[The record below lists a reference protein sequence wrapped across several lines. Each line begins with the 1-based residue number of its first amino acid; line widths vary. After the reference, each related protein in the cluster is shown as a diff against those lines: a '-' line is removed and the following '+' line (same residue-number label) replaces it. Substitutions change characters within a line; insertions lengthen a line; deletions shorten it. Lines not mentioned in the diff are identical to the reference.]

1 VSPTPPNQPPPGW
14 GPDPQQGG
22 WVPPDQQGGWVPP
35 AQQPPPQP
43 GWQDP
48 NAGWNSAP
56 GYGTPPPGMSG
67 GAPVQKK
74 SSPVVPIVVLV
85 VVLVAAAVAAFL
97 VLGGG
102 DDESGPA
109 AALENYVSAA
119 NDQDCAAMVDVIDV
133 DEAGGTRQELL
144 GQCESAFETAQGTD
158 ISSFIPEGVESTE
171 TISEGENN
179 ATLAVQFRMSDGSTE
194 PDEVDFTRIDGD
206 WKIVSS
212 SLSLGDAATPDP
224 TTPTTGAPQSTTTTE
239 STTTTTQGTTTTSAD
254 PSTSDP
260 ELPFTIG
267 QGTPE
272 QLQPYYDACAGGD
285 MAACDDLWFGAPLGS
300 EQETFAE
307 TCGGLDPA
315 GGHAR
320 RCEEDYG

>member
-1 VSPTPPNQPPPGW
+1 
-14 GPDPQQGG
+14 
-22 WVPPDQQGGWVPP
+22 
-35 AQQPPPQP
+35 
-43 GWQDP
+43 
-48 NAGWNSAP
+48 
-56 GYGTPPPGMSG
+56 MSG

-85 VVLVAAAVAAFL
+85 VVLIAAAVGAFL

-109 AALENYVSAA
+109 AALESYVSAA

-144 GQCESAFETAQGTD
+144 AQCESAFETAQGTD

-212 SLSLGDAATPDP
+212 SLSLGDVDTPDDP
-224 TTPTTGAPQSTTTTE
+224 TTSTTGAPQSTTTTE
-239 STTTTTQGTTTTSAD
+239 STTTTTEGTTTTTSAD

-260 ELPFTIG
+260 DLPFTIG
-267 QGTPE
+267 QGTDE